1 MQPLCNWALQCKTDF
16 LFDSYTINESKNLH
30 KILKKCKEVKN
41 NKQGMVLSWGVNE
54 EYDSHSEFVDFTCS
68 SLLYCL
74 LHFRFLNKEKALGRE
89 KTTCHWIW
97 STRLT
102 IPLTILVKSPSNGFY
117 VIEAVRESLC
127 RFQFSKRIVQ
137 HDTHTSTRHGT
148 YRKGKWGGPTWMM
161 LRYFLSLPLWRFFC

>member
-41 NKQGMVLSWGVNE
+41 NKQGMVLSWGVWFPFRVRWFHLFQSVVLLASLSVFKQREGPGSREDHLSLNM
-54 EYDSHSEFVDFTCS
+54 VDAIDDPID
-68 SLLYCL
+68 Y
-74 LHFRFLNKEKALGRE
+74 LGEIAFER
-89 KTTCHWIW
+89 
-97 STRLT
+97 
-102 IPLTILVKSPSNGFY
+102 FY